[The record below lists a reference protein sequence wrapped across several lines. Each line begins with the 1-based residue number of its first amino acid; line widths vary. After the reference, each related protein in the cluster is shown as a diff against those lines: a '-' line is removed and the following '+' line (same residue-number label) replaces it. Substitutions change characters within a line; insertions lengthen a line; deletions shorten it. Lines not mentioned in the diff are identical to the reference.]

1 MSPHR
6 ARPAPSLLALCAL
19 GALGAVL
26 PLAGCIGYTLGSS
39 LPANVRTLQVPMFAN
54 QTEEPLIEADI
65 TREVISAIQRDATF
79 TVVRGSQPA
88 DAVLHVTLKQFLMA
102 PVGYTSS
109 DASLA
114 DTYRMTI
121 AASFQLV
128 QTSTGKILSQHARVH
143 GQAIVPLVGDMT
155 SSKLSALPEASRE
168 LARDIVDKITETW
181 Q

>member
-1 MSPHR
+1 MTALR
-6 ARPAPSLLALCAL
+6 TRTAALLLALCA
-19 GALGAVL
+19 VL
-26 PLAGCIGYTLGSS
+26 PWAGCIGYQLGSS
-39 LPANVRTLQVPMFAN
+39 LPGNVRTIQVPVFEN
-54 QTEEPLIEADI
+54 ETEEPMLEADL
-65 TREVISAIQRDATF
+65 TREVVSAIQRDATF

-88 DAVLHVTLKQFLMA
+88 DAVLRVTLKQFLMA
-102 PVGYTSS
+102 PVGYTADNVSQ
-109 DASLA
+109 A

-128 QTSTGKILSQHARVH
+128 QTSTGKVLSQHARVH
-143 GQAIVPLVGDMT
+143 GQSIVPLVGDMT